1 MATRVLALDVGTTAV
16 KAGVFVDGASTAVVE
31 EGYPLAYPAPG
42 WVEQSADDWWAA
54 TVRAVG
60 RLDVAAGVDA
70 VALTG
75 QMQDVVLLDAAGAPV
90 RPAVLYA
97 DQRAVAEHEDVV
109 ASLGA
114 AWPAAVGQAPDATN
128 CVAKLRWLA
137 AHDPAAWRATSAVTF
152 GGAGAVVA
160 RMTGGVVC
168 DPTTAATTGLYDV
181 AADAWWTPAVVAAGL
196 GEDGSRPRIAEL
208 VPSTEVAGGL
218 TAGAA
223 AALGLATGTPVV
235 CGAGDVIA
243 TTVGIVGLEPGG
255 AYAYLGT
262 SAWVAVTT
270 AGPEP
275 RPGVIVLPGLRAD
288 HAVATAPLAVG
299 AGVADWARDA
309 LLGGVDPAGLDA
321 LAGGAC
327 AATEGVVFLPHLD
340 GRRGDGADPHATGV
354 LVGVRRSTSSA
365 TVAAAV
371 LEGVAH
377 ALRGLVDVVTPG
389 RAELAVCG
397 GAARSAAWLGVLADV
412 LGVPVHA
419 VADEQASLRG
429 AVSCGLVALGHP
441 PLAPL
446 APERTVRPRPER
458 AHAHR
463 AVAPLYD
470 GLPDSLRP
478 AFATLA
484 AVRGS
489 AAPTHRSTVS

>member
-1 MATRVLALDVGTTAV
+1 MTTRILALDIGTTAV
-16 KAGVFVDGASTAVVE
+16 KAGVFVDGAASLVVE
-31 EGYPLAYPAPG
+31 EGYPLAYPSPG
-42 WVEQSADDWWAA
+42 WVEQSPADWWDAA
-54 TVRAVG
+54 VRAVQ
-60 RLDVAAGVDA
+60 RLDVATGVDA

-75 QMQDVVLLDAAGAPV
+75 QMQDVVLLEGNGRPV
-90 RPAVLYA
+90 RAAVLYA
-97 DQRAVAEHEDVV
+97 DQRAVAEHDEV
-109 ASLGA
+109 AAELGD

-128 CVAKLRWLA
+128 CVAKLRWLR
-137 AHDPAAWRATSAVTF
+137 AHDPTAWAAARAVTF

-160 RMTGGVVC
+160 RMTGRVVC

-181 AADAWWTPAVVAAGL
+181 AADAWWAPAVHAAGL
-196 GEDGSRPRIAEL
+196 DAEGGPRIAEL
-208 VPSTEVAGGL
+208 VPSTEAAGGL
-218 TAGAA
+218 TAESAD
-223 AALGLATGTPVV
+223 ALGLAAGTPVV

-270 AGPEP
+270 AGPQP

-309 LLGGVDPAGLDA
+309 LLGGIDAAGLDA
-321 LAGGAC
+321 LAADACGA
-327 AATEGVVFLPHLD
+327 AEGVVFLPHLD

-354 LVGVRRSTSSA
+354 LVGVRRSTSAA

-377 ALRGLVDVVTPG
+377 ALRGLVETVTPG
-389 RAELAVCG
+389 RTELAVCG
-397 GAARSAAWLGVLADV
+397 GAARSTAWLGVLADV
-412 LGVPVHA
+412 LGMPVHA

-429 AVSCGLVALGHP
+429 AVSCGLVALGHA

-446 APERTVRPRPER
+446 GPERTVHPRPDR
-458 AHAHR
+458 VRAHR
-463 AVAPLYD
+463 AVVPLHD
-470 GLPDSLRP
+470 GLPDSLRS

-489 AAPTHRSTVS
+489 ASPTHRSTVS